1 MELKSNGYLCLKMFV
16 TILSCDNFLTIHS
29 DNNGLAIFLSYGGT
43 MCLCGSFESWIQVI
57 AKGEAQGMVSKSVG
71 IALGI
76 ALSGYVG
83 SSGAPLVFAFGVV
96 TAFHIFCNLK
106 SYQAVQLR
114 TLNPYRASKF

>member
-1 MELKSNGYLCLKMFV
+1 
-16 TILSCDNFLTIHS
+16 
-29 DNNGLAIFLSYGGT
+29 